1 MLNEQTSLFNYS
13 LTDSELRFKTLE
25 EVKEVCKYCYKCKL
39 SESRTQIVFSDGN
52 SNAKIMLIG
61 EGPGKNEDET
71 GIPFVGKAGQL
82 LDKIL
87 LSQNITREKDIY
99 ICNTVKCRPPEN
111 RVPLQDEMAACREY
125 LDAQLQLV
133 RPKIILLAGATAVK
147 SMLDV
152 NGKAGGANAHHNVLA
167 GRSDDNMNATVSLAM
182 SKPRNSFN
190 MPISKIRGQWFD
202 GPFESKIMPI
212 FHPSYLLRNQSTVQ
226 GSPKWLMWQDIQEV
240 RKVLD
245 SL

>member
-1 MLNEQTSLFNYS
+1 MPQEQTSLFNYS
-13 LTDSELRFKTLE
+13 LTDSETRFKTLE
-25 EVKEVCKYCYKCKL
+25 EIKEVCKYCFKCKL

-87 LSQNITREKDIY
+87 LSQNITRKKDIY

-111 RVPLQDEMAACREY
+111 RVPLPEEMTACREY

-147 SMLDV
+147 SML
-152 NGKAGGANAHHNVLA
+152 NA
-167 GRSDDNMNATVSLAM
+167 
-182 SKPRNSFN
+182 N

-212 FHPSYLLRNQSTVQ
+212 FHPSYLLRNQSAAH
-226 GSPKWLMWQDIQEV
+226 GSPKWLMWHDIQEI
-240 RKVLD
+240 RKALD
-245 SL
+245 NL